1 MKKHKFNIFPE
12 ASPDDYAK
20 ILKDIKANGYD
31 ASMPITTYQG
41 DILDGWNRQRACNDL
56 GVAPIYSEFAGSDTE
71 AVLFMARTNN
81 RRTEITSAQWAC
93 IAAESEEIL
102 ESLRTETERVKREKQ
117 KANASNQSDEPSP
130 NELGEGDNDQHDG
143 ETATKAAKMFNTN
156 REYISKAVKLKRE
169 SPEKFE
175 QVKAGEL
182 SMYNATDRSKKDK
195 PTDSESETEREPLVV
210 DGIKFPLPNPTLSDD
225 AKAKGDEAEKD
236 SDKLWLLKS
245 TWRSTNKKDKASFL
259 AWVSTK

>member
-102 ESLRTETERVKREKQ
+102 ESLRAEAKSHQGARTDLTSVNQLTEVSDDENADRTTE
-117 KANASNQSDEPSP
+117 
-130 NELGEGDNDQHDG
+130 
-143 ETATKAAKMFNTN
+143 KAAKMFNTN

-182 SMYNATDRSKKDK
+182 SMYKATDRSKKDK
-195 PTDSESETEREPLVV
+195 PTDSESETEPEPLVV